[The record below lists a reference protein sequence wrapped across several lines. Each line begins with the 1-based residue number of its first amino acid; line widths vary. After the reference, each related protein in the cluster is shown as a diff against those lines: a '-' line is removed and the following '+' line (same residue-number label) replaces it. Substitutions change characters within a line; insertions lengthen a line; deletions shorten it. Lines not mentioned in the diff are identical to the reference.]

1 MRAWRPDAA
10 ASLLLRIATTVFAA
24 ALLGAAPGHAQIEAV
39 DRTALRVCADP
50 NNLPFSNQ
58 KGEGFENKIAEL
70 LAAELKVPVRYSWYP
85 QATGFLRNTLRA
97 RRCDV
102 VLGMP
107 GGSDAVLST
116 NPYYRSTYALVFPAD
131 RGTMVER
138 LDDPALQSLR
148 IGLIAGTP
156 PSTLLAQ
163 NGLMRQVRPYQLM
176 VDTRY
181 ESPAKAMIDDLVAGE
196 LDVAVLWGPLAGY
209 YAGRQQRPLKVIP
222 LVHEPAYAHLDF
234 WIAMGVRPEEVQ
246 WKHDLNTLI
255 ERKQADIERILKDY
269 GVPLLDRQGRPIP

>member
-1 MRAWRPDAA
+1 M
-10 ASLLLRIATTVFAA
+10 LLV
-24 ALLGAAPGHAQIEAV
+24 AAPAQAQTIEAV

-50 NNLPFSNQ
+50 NNLPFSNEN
-58 KGEGFENKIAEL
+58 GEGFENKIAEL
-70 LAAELKVPVRYSWYP
+70 LAAELKVPVRYAWYP
-85 QATGFLRNTLRA
+85 QATGFLRNTLWA

-116 NPYYRSTYALVFPAD
+116 NPYYRSTYALVYPAGRETVVD
-131 RGTMVER
+131 R
-138 LDDPALQSLR
+138 LDDPALKSLR

-163 NGLMRQVRPYQLM
+163 NGLMQQVRPYHLV

-181 ESPAKAMIDDLVAGE
+181 ESPAKTMIEDLVSGE
-196 LDVAVLWGPLAGY
+196 IDVGILWGPLAGY
-209 YAGRQQRPLKVIP
+209 YAGRQDPPLKVV
-222 LVHEPAYAHLDF
+222 LLLHEPAYAHLDF

-269 GVPLLDRQGRPIP
+269 GVPLLDRQGQPMR